1 MSKRLT
7 TQEFIEKAQKI
18 HGDKYNYD
26 KTEYVNSHTKV
37 TITCPIHGDFKMLAT
52 NHLSGDGC
60 PLCSQRPRYTTE
72 TWKATAIEKYGD
84 RYDYSKVDYK
94 NSRTKVCIICH
105 EKDEFGREHGEFW
118 QVSTSHMSGRGCPKC
133 AKKYQYTNEEFI
145 EKANLVHNN
154 KYIYTNSQY
163 VNCETKIRIIC
174 PEHGE
179 FLQAPIH
186 HLSGK
191 GCPIC
196 AGNVRKTK
204 EEFIV
209 EANNVHNF
217 FYSYDKTEY
226 ANVNTK
232 VIITCPIHGDF
243 EQLAIAHLNGQGCP
257 ICYSEHKNLTESKLK
272 KELENRHI
280 NFEYQK
286 RFEWLGLQSLDFYF
300 PEYNSAIEYQGR
312 QHFSNDSFYN
322 DKEKELI
329 IERYLKKI
337 RLCKENGVKLYH
349 MTKEYKYIPKD
360 FNLYK
365 MYVSL
370 DDILQEIHCI

>member
-118 QVSTSHMSGRGCPKC
+118 QEPTSHLYGRGCPKC

-145 EKANLVHNN
+145 EKANLIHNN
-154 KYIYTNSQY
+154 KYIYTNTEY
-163 VNCETKIRIIC
+163 VNCETKIQLVKSCNFI
-174 PEHGE
+174 
-179 FLQAPIH
+179 L
-186 HLSGK
+186 
-191 GCPIC
+191 
-196 AGNVRKTK
+196 NVR
-204 EEFIV
+204 
-209 EANNVHNF
+209 
-217 FYSYDKTEY
+217 
-226 ANVNTK
+226 
-232 VIITCPIHGDF
+232 
-243 EQLAIAHLNGQGCP
+243 
-257 ICYSEHKNLTESKLK
+257 
-272 KELENRHI
+272 
-280 NFEYQK
+280 
-286 RFEWLGLQSLDFYF
+286 
-300 PEYNSAIEYQGR
+300 YQG
-312 QHFSNDSFYN
+312 SF
-322 DKEKELI
+322 
-329 IERYLKKI
+329 
-337 RLCKENGVKLYH
+337 
-349 MTKEYKYIPKD
+349 
-360 FNLYK
+360 
-365 MYVSL
+365 
-370 DDILQEIHCI
+370 